1 MATPPIWTQ
10 AFTSSAAIPN
20 WEATKTMSNIWGSGP
35 QADAA
40 AAVFTEGLPT
50 TGFSSKTAWQDSAKI
65 LGAEGADI
73 KSLYSL
79 APDSFSVPGFTSS
92 SETSKAEES
101 QAAWT
106 FITAPQKISWDVSNA
121 INRVDMFGT
130 NNPPV
135 VSGTRGLAELTL
147 SDSLVEGFTR
157 GVQVEAKVAAL
168 QALLDYGLNRE
179 LGFVDV
185 PVYQVKA
192 NDKCYGG
199 INAFFIIKSVKVEE
213 QMRDLSGN
221 MTRAKV
227 DITFTQVP
235 EFQVSNGRDLASK
248 ASAGAKAPISAQNTQ
263 ADTLQQK
270 NGSTVPNNTKPSVPA
285 GYTLKKTAVSA
296 KGVTTK
302 TYQNSAGQVF
312 TIKS

>member
-1 MATPPIWTQ
+1 MATPPIWTN
-10 AFTSSAAIPN
+10 AFTSGAAIPN
-20 WEATKTMSNIWGSGP
+20 WYATKTMSNVWGSGP

-65 LGAEGADI
+65 LGVEGADI

-79 APDSFSVPGFTSS
+79 APDSFNIPGLTGPTDTSG
-92 SETSKAEES
+92 AEEPT
-101 QAAWT
+101 AAWT
-106 FITAPQKISWDVSNA
+106 FITAPQKISWDVSNVV
-121 INRVDMFGT
+121 NQVDMFGT

-135 VSGTRGLAELTL
+135 ISGTRGLAELSL

-157 GVQVEAKVAAL
+157 GVQVEAKIAAL
-168 QALLDYGLNRE
+168 QALLNYSLNRK

-185 PVYQVKA
+185 PVYQVNA
-192 NDKCYGG
+192 NDKKYGG
-199 INAFFIIKSVKVEE
+199 ANAFFIIKSVKVEE

-227 DITFTQVP
+227 DISLIQVP

-248 ASAGAKAPISAQNTQ
+248 AAAGAKAPVSGQNAQ
-263 ADTLQQK
+263 ASTLEGK
-270 NGSTVPNNTKPSVPA
+270 SGSTVPNTKPQVPA
-285 GYTLKKTAVSA
+285 GYTLKKTSVSA

-302 TYQNSAGQVF
+302 IYQNSAGQIYS
-312 TIKS
+312 IKS